1 MTKVLLCRLHRPETN
16 STIAYR
22 LPNMPRAKV
31 AHFVKRRMPGWTLG
45 AVFENWIDD
54 QRWPKKGQEH
64 AD

>member
-1 MTKVLLCRLHRPETN
+1 MTKVSLCRLRRPETN
-16 STIAYR
+16 SAITYR

-31 AHFVKRRMPGWTLG
+31 ARFVKRRMPGWTLG
-45 AVFENWIDD
+45 AVFENWSDD